1 MTFRFCALL
10 CVIMKNFIII
20 VAFAVMTVNLSAQDF
35 AIKSNVLSDVTGS
48 ANLGI
53 EFGGGNPKWSYD
65 ITGYYSPWDR
75 SNGVIRKHLYVQP
88 EARWWFCDRFS
99 GHFLAAHAHGGIYNI
114 GNIDADFKFLG
125 SDLSQLKDHRFQG
138 WFVGAGVAYG
148 YALILGR
155 HWNLEFELGL
165 GYAYTRGDKYQC
177 EECGDTIYEDRPA
190 HYVGPTKAAISL
202 VYVF

>member
-1 MTFRFCALL
+1 M
-10 CVIMKNFIII
+10 
-20 VAFAVMTVNLSAQDF
+20 
-35 AIKSNVLSDVTGS
+35 
-48 ANLGI
+48 
-53 EFGGGNPKWSYD
+53 
-65 ITGYYSPWDR
+65 
-75 SNGVIRKHLYVQP
+75 IRKHLYVQP

-138 WFVGAGVAYG
+138 WFVGAGIAYG